1 VEVLLV
7 EDDQRL
13 TIALSAALRRHGY
26 DVMHAATC
34 QEARDASGYDLML
47 LDLHLPD
54 GDGVDLCRSIREFSD
69 VPIIMLTARGAEQN
83 RILGLRSGADDYM
96 VKPFSMVELQARIEA
111 VMRRPRSSMASAV
124 TVGDLTL
131 NLTAH
136 TVKRAGRSINLT
148 PKEFALLARLALNKG
163 NVVTKEQLLL
173 EIWND
178 AGKAAARTLDVHIT
192 NLRAKLGRP
201 VILET
206 VRGVGY
212 RLSVLPAS

>member
-1 VEVLLV
+1 M

-136 TVKRAGRSINLT
+136 TVRRAGRSINLT

-192 NLRAKLGRP
+192 NLRSKLGRP